1 MSPKLS
7 FSLDDDAEK
16 LVKRYEQYLQGNA
29 AGYFDVEEIELI
41 FEFYL
46 QKGKTSKCQ
55 QLVDFGLRLH
65 PASALLKTKRA
76 KMYLAIGETTKA
88 YHILT
93 TQNIDASDYETGLLK
108 VEALLRLNKD
118 NEAQQL
124 AYTILASEKSDLDNI
139 ALDLAYIFISQIEF
153 NTAVKLLEKGMKYN
167 SKNSDLLIEL
177 AFCYEQIELNDKAC
191 ETYEKV
197 LAVDPYRSEAWFNL
211 GQIYFGQS
219 FFHKAIEAYDYA
231 LTINPDDVMCALQK
245 AHAYFQVEEYKL
257 AIEAYEDY
265 NAILPE
271 AQWQTNIFVG
281 ECYEKLENFSKA
293 LECYKASLLIQEDN
307 YDALTGI
314 AICLLEMELYDE
326 SIGYSQKAIAI
337 NPEAA
342 DALVY
347 LAEGYTGIDDLEN
360 ALKSYLKSISLE
372 PNQPDTL
379 MAIANIL
386 MEMESYKHA
395 LQYYKMAYD
404 QDGGLERI
412 HLFLAVAYWKNE
424 FFDQSV
430 EHLKMARAENL
441 DAIQLFIELCPDA
454 LLSNNNDVLF
464 ND

>member
-29 AGYFDVEEIELI
+29 AGYFDVEEIEMI

-46 QKGKTSKCQ
+46 QKGKTNKCQ

-65 PASALLKTKRA
+65 PASSLLKTKRA
-76 KMYLAIGETTKA
+76 KMYLAMGETTKA

-93 TQNIDASDYETGLLK
+93 TQNVDITDYETGLLK
-108 VEALLRLNKD
+108 VEALLRLNKN
-118 NEAQQL
+118 NEAQAL
-124 AYTILASEKSDLDNI
+124 ANSILSSEESDLDNI
-139 ALDLAYIFISQIEF
+139 ALDLAYIFISQIDF
-153 NTAVKLLEKGMKYN
+153 KVAVKFLEKGMQYN
-167 SKNSDLLIEL
+167 ARNSDLLIEL
-177 AFCYEQIELNDKAC
+177 AFCYEQIENIDKAC
-191 ETYEKV
+191 EIYEKV
-197 LAVDPYRSEAWFNL
+197 LVIDPYRSEAWFNL
-211 GQIYFGQS
+211 GQIYFSQAL
-219 FFHKAIEAYDYA
+219 FLKAIDAYEYA
-231 LTINPDDVMCALQK
+231 LTINPEDVMSALQK

-265 NAILPE
+265 NLLLPE
-271 AQWQTNIFVG
+271 AKWQTDIFMG
-281 ECYEKLENFSKA
+281 ECYEKLEDYNKA
-293 LECYKASLLIQEDN
+293 LEYYKASLLVQEDN

-326 SIGYSQKAIAI
+326 SITYSLKAIAI

-347 LAEGYTGIDDLEN
+347 LAEGYTGIDELEN
-360 ALKSYLKSISLE
+360 ALKSYLKSIALE
-372 PNQPDTL
+372 PNQPDTI
-379 MAIANIL
+379 MAVANIL

-395 LQYYKMAYD
+395 LQYYRMAYD
-404 QDGGLERI
+404 QDNTLERI

-424 FFDQSV
+424 IFDQSM

-441 DAIQLFIELCPDA
+441 DSIALFVELCPDA
-454 LLSNNNDVLF
+454 TEAHNNDIFF